1 MGLKLAGVML
11 ILMVAM
17 GGVGYWYYT
26 DSQEKMAILH
36 QNNAKLEQATKLQ
49 NEAIKTLEGNV
60 QAAQAIAQSTI
71 KELQES
77 RKQIQD
83 IQGKFNKQSKL
94 LGSRDIGKMAIS
106 KPRPIQKVVNN
117 GSKDALRC
125 FEILSGAK
133 LTEKELN
140 ATKPSQLNNQCPRIA
155 NHNRV
160 Q

>member
-133 LTEKELN
+133 LTEKEQN

-155 NHNRV
+155 NPNRV

>member
-1 MGLKLAGVML
+1 ML

-133 LTEKELN
+133 LTEKEQN

-155 NHNRV
+155 NPNRV